1 MGFMNFWPGFY
12 ALQGAWFLLLL
23 IPLLVFYFLKLKR
36 PHQRV
41 PSLALWSQV
50 INDRRVNSPFQKFK
64 RSILLLLQIL
74 LLLFLVLAL
83 MQPYI
88 QSGAERA
95 DYLPILVD
103 CSASMG
109 ATDAK
114 TKKTRLAL
122 AKERVN
128 DLIDNMLPDQKISL
142 VAVSSTAR
150 RLTDFTNNQRI
161 LKKALASLEVDDVPS
176 QLEDAL
182 RMTQALS
189 RTAPIKSV
197 LFYSDGNFPQEINF
211 ELPFELNYQL
221 LPAAGANLGITSMNA
236 RKNQAGNW
244 EVFLRI
250 ENSKQADG
258 SADVELFQDGQSVAR
273 EDILLGPGESQR
285 LEFSVAAGGASKLK
299 AVLSP
304 GGADSLTSDNE
315 AFLTI
320 PQSRDLLVYV
330 DPELSSYRYA
340 LDDSNNLILYP
351 QPDQETPPAEY
362 DLVISGTEKDM
373 DREAIVK
380 LGVGFVPAAL
390 QKYISLETELTEV
403 VDWNRSSSLLRHVE
417 LGDVQI
423 TQQPVWTDK
432 SGVENLE
439 ELGYEVLIHGKLGPL
454 LLQKRNA
461 ADQEFYFL
469 FNTDRS
475 TLPYRVG
482 FPIMVSNLVQLTLQE
497 AGIAE
502 TQAAAT
508 PILPAVEFQPE
519 QKYQIKTPDGKRMT
533 VDSDAN
539 GVLSGIAALHVG
551 SYSISGEGA
560 KDSEI
565 SVSLLNP
572 LETSLVSVE
581 EIQFSEVPV
590 SAAQAQIDTDK
601 PLWGEFA
608 LIAFFLLLLEWWY
621 FQRKPSGI
629 PT

>member
-1 MGFMNFWPGFY
+1 MNFWPGFY

-114 TKKTRLAL
+114 TKKTRLEL
-122 AKERVN
+122 AKERVY

-244 EVFLRI
+244 DVFLRI

-258 SADVELFQDGQSVAR
+258 SADVELFQNGQSVAR

-373 DREAIVK
+373 DREALVK